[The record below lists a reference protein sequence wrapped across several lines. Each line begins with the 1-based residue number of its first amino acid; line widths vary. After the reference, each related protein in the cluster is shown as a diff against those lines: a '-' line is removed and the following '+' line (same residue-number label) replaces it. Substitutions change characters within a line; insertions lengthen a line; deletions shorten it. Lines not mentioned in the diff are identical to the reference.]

1 MENLKVITRSWG
13 SNGES
18 FIVDCTDSFVQT
30 LITEPLEDGIGP
42 EFKTLSPEEQQRI
55 LEDYS
60 TERRFTYLKPPSED
74 DWYIA
79 KLIY

>member
-1 MENLKVITRSWG
+1 MENLKVITHTWG

-18 FIVDCTDSFVQT
+18 FIVDCRDEIVQM

-42 EFKTLSPEEQQRI
+42 EFKELLPEDIQKI
-55 LEDYS
+55 LQDYS
-60 TERRFTYLKPPSED
+60 TERKFTYLKPSSDD